1 MTEARSGFSVDFGR
15 GLGDEG
21 AALDL
26 AELAERDIE
35 PRADESTPRYLSAH
49 NQRVDRRG
57 GALENRA
64 RLVREVTREV
74 RARTRAGGGT
84 FTVGVR
90 LSPEDFGNAK
100 GMDLDE
106 SVQTARWLVEDGV
119 DFVHVSL
126 WKAQHNTSKRPEQ
139 HALPIF
145 RAALPTDVAIL
156 VAGSVWTRAEAE
168 DLLARG
174 ADAIALGRSAIV
186 NPDWPLRVADEAW
199 EPKRPPVTIGE
210 LRERGLGPALA
221 EYMRNWKGFV
231 SAD

>member
-1 MTEARSGFSVDFGR
+1 M
-15 GLGDEG
+15 
-21 AALDL
+21 
-26 AELAERDIE
+26 
-35 PRADESTPRYLSAH
+35 
-49 NQRVDRRG
+49 
-57 GALENRA
+57 
-64 RLVREVTREV
+64 
-74 RARTRAGGGT
+74 
-84 FTVGVR
+84 
-90 LSPEDFGNAK
+90 
-100 GMDLDE
+100 
-106 SVQTARWLVEDGV
+106 
-119 DFVHVSL
+119 HVSL
-126 WKAQHNTSKRPEQ
+126 WKAQHNISKRPEQ
-139 HALPIF
+139 RALPIF